1 MSATLL
7 FAWLT
12 IREAQR
18 RKILWVS
25 LLLGVGFVGL
35 FAIGFHFIYRELALV
50 AMQLDE
56 MHQVSGLLLIAGLYA
71 VDTLVLIM
79 TVLVSVTAV
88 SGEIDSHT
96 VEALVTKPVHRW
108 HFILGKWLGFAVLVV
123 LSVLLLGGAL
133 MAVVYV
139 RAGFLL
145 ENMAAGLALMVLQ
158 GWIVLSLT
166 ILGGTRLSTLANGAL
181 AFMLFGIA
189 FLGGWI
195 EQIGALFANETAVDI
210 GIVTS
215 LMMPTDIL
223 WKRAVTLFQPRFANT
238 PLIAGPFAVSSQPSE
253 LMVWYALGFTAVLLG
268 LALVSF
274 SRRDL

>member
-1 MSATLL
+1 MNATLL

-12 IREAQR
+12 IREVQR

-25 LLLGVGFVGL
+25 LLLGVGFVVL
-35 FAIGFHFIYRELALV
+35 FAIGFHFIYQELTPL

-56 MHQVSGLLLIAGLYA
+56 MQQVIALLLIAGLYV

-88 SGEIDSHT
+88 SGELDSHT

-108 HFILGKWLGFAVLVV
+108 HFILGKWLGFAFLVM
-123 LSVLLLGGAL
+123 LAVLLLGGAL
-133 MAVVYV
+133 MVVGYV

-145 ENMAAGLALMVLQ
+145 ENMAVGLALMVLQ

-181 AFMLFGIA
+181 AFMLFSIA

-195 EQIGALFANETAVDI
+195 EQIGALFANETAVNI